1 MNSLMSIK
9 LALKKFAG
17 RNEALLIPI
26 FKFLVAFIA
35 LSRINSTIGY
45 MARLKSAPI
54 TLIIA
59 LAASFLPLNLTIVIL
74 GFVVIAHV
82 YALSMECALVVF
94 ALFLVLYLLYFRF
107 ASKDAVGGVLTP
119 LSFVFKIPYVMPV
132 SMGLTGT
139 PSSMVSV
146 GCGVVIYEVLHFIA
160 GHKEELSSGEE
171 ADKLGQFKTLIDAI
185 IVNREMMALAVSFAV
200 TVLVVYIIRRL
211 PIKYAWFMAIAAGEL
226 SLLIVT
232 LMAATVLNADISFG
246 SLFIGVIVSTIVNL
260 ILQYFLFDLNYNRI
274 EKVQFE
280 DDEYYY
286 YVKAVPKNEFVA
298 EERSEKKRAAGRQ
311 APQARVKQPVRQR
324 PAEREEYV
332 ERRTSNPDHEQ
343 QALRTA
349 AAIRGANAGQA
360 QPRPTLQRPGERTLQ
375 RPGEARP
382 GETRTVQR
390 TPQRPGSD
398 NLR

>member
-1 MNSLMSIK
+1 MSIK

-17 RNEALLIPI
+17 RNEALLIPL
-26 FKFLVAFIA
+26 FKFLVTFIA
-35 LSRINSTIGY
+35 LSKINSSIGY

-74 GFVVIAHV
+74 GLVVIAHV

-94 ALFLVLYLLYFRF
+94 ALFMVLYLLYFRF
-107 ASKDAVGGVLTP
+107 AAKDSVGGILTP
-119 LSFVFKIPYVMPV
+119 LSFVFKMPYVMPV
-132 SMGLTGT
+132 AMGLTGT

-146 GCGVVIYEVLHFIA
+146 GCGVVIYKVLHYIA
-160 GHKEELSSGEE
+160 GHKEELSSGGE
-171 ADKLGQFKTLIDAI
+171 ADKLGQFKVLIDAVI
-185 IVNREMMALAVSFAV
+185 LNREMMALAVSFAV

-246 SLFIGVIVSTIVNL
+246 GLFIGVIVSTIVNL

-286 YVKAVPKNEFVA
+286 YVKAVPKVTVA
-298 EERSEKKRAAGRQ
+298 TPERKVKKINRA
-311 APQARVKQPVRQR
+311 
-324 PAEREEYV
+324 REQ
-332 ERRTSNPDHEQ
+332 H
-343 QALRTA
+343 
-349 AAIRGANAGQA
+349 
-360 QPRPTLQRPGERTLQ
+360 
-375 RPGEARP
+375 
-382 GETRTVQR
+382 
-390 TPQRPGSD
+390 
-398 NLR
+398 

>member
-1 MNSLMSIK
+1 MSIK

-17 RNEALLIPI
+17 RNEALLIPL
-26 FKFLVAFIA
+26 FKFLVTFMA
-35 LSRINSTIGY
+35 LSKINSSIGY

-74 GFVVIAHV
+74 GLVVIAHV

-94 ALFLVLYLLYFRF
+94 ALFMVLYLLYFRF
-107 ASKDAVGGVLTP
+107 AAKDSVGGVLTP
-119 LSFVFKIPYVMPV
+119 LSFVFKMPYVMPV
-132 SMGLTGT
+132 AMGLTGT

-146 GCGVVIYEVLHFIA
+146 GCGVVIYKVLHYIA
-160 GHKEELSSGEE
+160 GHKEELSSGGE
-171 ADKLGQFKTLIDAI
+171 ADKLGQFKVLIDAVI
-185 IVNREMMALAVSFAV
+185 LNREMMALAVSFAV

-246 SLFIGVIVSTIVNL
+246 GLFIGVIVSTIVNL

-286 YVKAVPKNEFVA
+286 YVKAVPKNEFVD
-298 EERSEKKRAAGRQ
+298 EEKTEKKKVRRQ
-311 APQARVKQPVRQR
+311 APRARAQQQSVRQR

-332 ERRTSNPDHEQ
+332 ERRTANPDHEQ

-349 AAIRGANAGQA
+349 AAIRGANGGQV
-360 QPRPTLQRPGERTLQ
+360 QTRPTLQ

-382 GETRTVQR
+382 VQR
-390 TPQRPGSD
+390 TPQRPGSN

>member
-1 MNSLMSIK
+1 MSIK

-17 RNEALLIPI
+17 RNEALLIPV

-35 LSRINSTIGY
+35 LSRINSSIGY

-74 GFVVIAHV
+74 GFVVIAHI
-82 YALSMECALVVF
+82 YALSMECALVVL
-94 ALFLVLYLLYFRF
+94 ALFMILYLLYFRF

-119 LSFVFKIPYVMPV
+119 LSFVFHMPYVMPV

-146 GCGVVIYEVLHFIA
+146 GCGVVIYQVLHYIS
-160 GHKEELSSGEE
+160 GHKAELSSGGEG
-171 ADKLGQFKTLIDAI
+171 DKLGQFKTLIDAI
-185 IVNREMMALAVSFAV
+185 IINREMMALAVSFAV

-246 SLFIGVIVSTIVNL
+246 GLFIGVIVSTIVNL

-286 YVKAVPKNEFVA
+286 YVKAVPKNEFVD
-298 EERSEKKRAAGRQ
+298 EEKTAKKRAVRRQ
-311 APQARVKQPVRQR
+311 VPQQRTQQVVRQR
-324 PAEREEYV
+324 PVEREEYV
-332 ERRTSNPDHEQ
+332 ERRPENPDHEQ

-349 AAIRGANAGQA
+349 AAIRGNSAGSVQT
-360 QPRPTLQRPGERTLQ
+360 RSTLQRPGERTLQ
-375 RPGEARP
+375 RPGETRT
-382 GETRTVQR
+382 GEQRTVQR
-390 TPQRPGSD
+390 TPQRPGT
-398 NLR
+398 NNYR

>member
-1 MNSLMSIK
+1 MSIK

-17 RNEALLIPI
+17 RNEALLIPL

-35 LSRINSTIGY
+35 LSRINSAIGF

-94 ALFLVLYLLYFRF
+94 ALFMVLYLLYFRF
-107 ASKDAVGGVLTP
+107 AAKDSVGGVLTP
-119 LSFVFKIPYVMPV
+119 LSFVFHMPYVMPV
-132 SMGLTGT
+132 ASGLTGT

-146 GCGVVIYEVLHFIA
+146 GCGVVIYHVLHYIG
-160 GHKEELSSGEE
+160 GHKEELSSGGG

-185 IVNREMMALAVSFAV
+185 ILNREMMALAVSFAA

-232 LMAATVLNADISFG
+232 LMAATVLNADISFA
-246 SLFIGVIVSTIVNL
+246 SLFLGVIVSTIVNL

-286 YVKAVPKNEFVA
+286 YVKAVPKNEFV
-298 EERSEKKRAAGRQ
+298 EEEKTEKKRVVRRQ
-311 APQARVKQPVRQR
+311 APQARAQQAVRQR
-324 PAEREEYV
+324 PVEREEYV
-332 ERRTSNPDHEQ
+332 ERRPANPDHEQ
-343 QALRTA
+343 QAIRTA
-349 AAIRGANAGQA
+349 AAIRGTSVSSA
-360 QPRPTLQRPGERTLQ
+360 QPRTLQRPGERTLQ
-375 RPGEARP
+375 RPGQTRV
-382 GETRTVQR
+382 GEQRTVQR

>member
-1 MNSLMSIK
+1 MSIK

-17 RNEALLIPI
+17 RNEALLIPV

-35 LSRINSTIGY
+35 LSRINSSIGY

-74 GFVVIAHV
+74 GFVVIAHI
-82 YALSMECALVVF
+82 YALSMECALVVL
-94 ALFLVLYLLYFRF
+94 ALFMILYLLYFRF

-119 LSFVFKIPYVMPV
+119 LSFVFHMPYVMPV

-146 GCGVVIYEVLHFIA
+146 GCGVVIYQVLHYIS
-160 GHKEELSSGEE
+160 GHKAELSSGGEG
-171 ADKLGQFKTLIDAI
+171 DKLGQFKTLIDAI
-185 IVNREMMALAVSFAV
+185 IINREMMALAVSFAV

-246 SLFIGVIVSTIVNL
+246 GLFIGVIVSTIVNL

-286 YVKAVPKNEFVA
+286 YVKAVPKNEFVD
-298 EERSEKKRAAGRQ
+298 EEKTAKKRAVRRQ
-311 APQARVKQPVRQR
+311 VPQQRAQQVVRQR
-324 PAEREEYV
+324 PVEREEYV
-332 ERRTSNPDHEQ
+332 ERRPENPDHEQ

-349 AAIRGANAGQA
+349 AAIRGNSAGSVQT
-360 QPRPTLQRPGERTLQ
+360 RSTLQRPGERTLQ
-375 RPGEARP
+375 RPGETRA
-382 GETRTVQR
+382 GEQRTVQR
-390 TPQRPGSD
+390 TPQRPGT
-398 NLR
+398 NNYR

>member
-1 MNSLMSIK
+1 MSIK

-17 RNEALLIPI
+17 RNEALLIPL
-26 FKFLVAFIA
+26 FKFLVTFMA
-35 LSRINSTIGY
+35 LSKINSSIGY

-74 GFVVIAHV
+74 GLVVIAHV

-94 ALFLVLYLLYFRF
+94 ALFMVLYLLYFRF
-107 ASKDAVGGVLTP
+107 AAKDSVGGVLTP
-119 LSFVFKIPYVMPV
+119 LSFVFKMPYVMPV
-132 SMGLTGT
+132 AMGLTGT

-146 GCGVVIYEVLHFIA
+146 GCGVVIYKVLHYIA
-160 GHKEELSSGEE
+160 GHKEELSSGGE
-171 ADKLGQFKTLIDAI
+171 ADKLGQFKVLIDAVI
-185 IVNREMMALAVSFAV
+185 LNREMMALAVSFAV

-246 SLFIGVIVSTIVNL
+246 GLFIGVIVSTIVNL

-286 YVKAVPKNEFVA
+286 YVKAVPKNEFVD
-298 EERSEKKRAAGRQ
+298 EEKTEKKKVRRQ
-311 APQARVKQPVRQR
+311 APRARAQQQVVRQR

-332 ERRTSNPDHEQ
+332 ERRTANPDHEQ

-349 AAIRGANAGQA
+349 AAIRGANGGQV
-360 QPRPTLQRPGERTLQ
+360 QTRHTLQ

-382 GETRTVQR
+382 VQR
-390 TPQRPGSD
+390 TPQRPGSN